1 MKLKLKNVRLAFPVL
16 FEARA
21 QNSGDKPAFSAA
33 FLFPPDHEAHK
44 LVNDAIDQV
53 AKEKWGAKADVT
65 LKTIRAADKICLHNG
80 DTKANLAGYE
90 GNLFINA
97 RSATRPGVFDADGS
111 ALTQYDGKPY
121 AGCYVHAIID
131 LYCQDNSY
139 GKRVNASLAG
149 VMFAKDGEAFSGGGA
164 ASADDF
170 GDLVSDLTAADLVG

>member
-1 MKLKLKNVRLAFPVL
+1 MKVKLKNVRLAFPVL

-21 QNSGDKPAFSAA
+21 QNQGDKPAFSAA
-33 FLFPPDHEAHK
+33 FLFPPDHEAHQ
-44 LVNDAIDQV
+44 LVNDAIEQV

-65 LKTIRAADKICLHNG
+65 LKAIRAADKVCIHNG

-97 RSATRPGVFDADGS
+97 RSATRPGVFDSDGS
-111 ALTQYDGKPY
+111 ALTQFDGRPY
-121 AGCYVHAIID
+121 AGCYVNAIID
-131 LYCQDNSY
+131 VYCQDNSY

-164 ASADDF
+164 ATADDF
-170 GDLVSDLTAADLVG
+170 SDLVSDLSADDLV